1 MSLEY
6 NLEPKKLLSGLTIL
20 FSLLVVNR
28 FDGRHQ
34 ERNCGNICVNLKRR
48 GAHVIVFET
57 AILMAE
63 VYTPV
68 LSFVAFSESNSFHIL
83 LVLSAIII

>member
-20 FSLLVVNR
+20 CSLLVVNR

-48 GAHVIVFET
+48 GTHVIVFET